1 MSKPLVLLSG
11 LPGTGKTRLAL
22 ELGQQ
27 LQIPVLAK
35 DRLQANLRL
44 LGLTGRNGPA
54 GYHLI
59 LDLADQQLA
68 LGVGVI
74 LDAVFPMSGFR
85 QQARAMAQTYRVP
98 FRPIFCTCSDE
109 ALWRRR
115 LEVRE
120 QFVPHWSPVG
130 WEEVE
135 RIRPTFEPWEKTGVL
150 SLDAA
155 DSFATNVSKALLW
168 LNPDA
173 GQD

>member
-1 MSKPLVLLSG
+1 MNKPLVLLSG

-22 ELGQQ
+22 ELGQM

-59 LDLADQQLA
+59 LNLADQQLA

-74 LDAVFPMSGFR
+74 LDAVFPMNGFR
-85 QQARAMAQTYRVP
+85 QQARAMAQTYRAP

-115 LEVRE
+115 VEVRE

-135 RIRPTFEPWEKTGVL
+135 RIRPAFEPWEQTAVL

-155 DSFATNVSKALLW
+155 EPFAANLSRALQW
-168 LNPDA
+168 LNSGAD
-173 GQD
+173 QV

>member
-1 MSKPLVLLSG
+1 MNKPLILVSG

-22 ELGQQ
+22 ELGQT

-44 LGLTGRNGPA
+44 LGLTGRNGPD

-68 LGVGVI
+68 LGVGAI
-74 LDAVFPMSGFR
+74 LDAVFPMNGFR
-85 QQARAMAQTYRVP
+85 LRARAMAQTYRAP

-109 ALWRRR
+109 ALWRAR

-135 RIRPTFEPWEKTGVL
+135 RIRPIFEPWEMTGAL
-150 SLDAA
+150 FLDAA
-155 DSFATNVSKALLW
+155 DDFGANLSKALQW
-168 LNPDA
+168 LGVGADQA
-173 GQD
+173 